1 MPTPNA
7 FRRHLRRW
15 GFLCSVALLPMASNA
30 QSAYPSKPI
39 SILVGLQAGTGS
51 DVGVRVLAERLS
63 TALKQPIPVDNLPGA
78 GGQLAA
84 TRGMKAP
91 ADGYQLI
98 ALSSAT
104 VTALPIL
111 DPNVGFDP
119 FKDLVPIAMVATI
132 PSVFFVRPDLPAK
145 TLKEFVA
152 DAQARPG
159 RLTYASGG
167 NGSAQHIGMEIFKA
181 MNKIAVVHIP
191 YKGSGQATVDVAG
204 GRVDSGVQGI
214 STVLPYLKT
223 GKLRA
228 LASTGD
234 TRSALLPELATVKEL
249 GLGDFVY
256 EPWTALF
263 APAGT
268 PVEVVN
274 TLNAAV
280 RKIAAD
286 PEFKARFET
295 LGLGAQDDTPQRLA
309 ARMKADFTSTAQVVR
324 ERSIK
329 PE

>member
-1 MPTPNA
+1 MRTQHPL
-7 FRRHLRRW
+7 RHRLLRQTV
-15 GFLCSVALLPMASNA
+15 LCLAALLPFASSA
-30 QSAYPSKPI
+30 QGAYPSKPI

-63 TALKQPIPVDNLPGA
+63 AALKQPIAVDNLPGA

-84 TRGMKAP
+84 TKGIKATP
-91 ADGYQLI
+91 DGYYLV

-111 DPNVGFDP
+111 DPHVGFDP
-119 FKDLVPIAMVATI
+119 FKDLVPVAMVATI
-132 PSVFFVRPDLPAK
+132 PSVFFVRPDLPARS
-145 TLKEFVA
+145 LKDFLA
-152 DAQARPG
+152 DAKAQPG
-159 RLTYASGG
+159 RMTYASGG

-181 MNKIAVVHIP
+181 MNNIALVHIP

-204 GRVDSGVQGI
+204 GRVDSGIQGI

-228 LASTGD
+228 LAATGEARSTQ
-234 TRSALLPELATVKEL
+234 LPELPTVKEL

-263 APAGT
+263 APVGT
-268 PVEVVN
+268 PPDVVN
-274 TLNAAV
+274 ALNAAV
-280 RKIAAD
+280 RKIASD
-286 PEFKARFET
+286 PEFKARFEV

-309 ARMKADFTSTAQVVR
+309 ARMKADFTSTAAVVR
-324 ERSIK
+324 ERNIK
-329 PE
+329 AE